1 VDWAPT
7 GGLPAK
13 GQPCD
18 RPGRDRWR
26 LQRGTLR
33 SDRGLGMSVRAD
45 EMRWQEER
53 IRAKKTSRGCT
64 SAREFRV
71 IRQYRFV
78 RGRFAG
84 ISPARRCTFRHL
96 AATAVCPN
104 VVKSNTSLPRKA
116 LIMPGSRVR
125 VPPFPPIQS
134 AC

>member
-1 VDWAPT
+1 
-7 GGLPAK
+7 
-13 GQPCD
+13 
-18 RPGRDRWR
+18 
-26 LQRGTLR
+26 
-33 SDRGLGMSVRAD
+33 MSVRAD

-104 VVKSNTSLPRKA
+104 AHNAGVEGSSPSLSTNSISVLAMGP
-116 LIMPGSRVR
+116 
-125 VPPFPPIQS
+125 
-134 AC
+134 